1 MAQRSIIG
9 MAGTSPAMTKW
20 EMPRVLPLLRY
31 AAIGSAGMN
40 AKLMEAVAAFRAG
53 RPDQA
58 ERLFRDIVRKRPND
72 VDAQRMIGFLCNQT
86 GRHAE
91 AVEHFD
97 LVLRLNRKQ
106 PQIHYLRGISLLA
119 LNRHQ
124 DALESFNGAL
134 AVDGPQ
140 ADTYVNRGVALQ
152 RLQRLSEALE
162 NYDRAI
168 ALDPAYVLAHTNKA
182 ALLEEQGKLREALAS
197 YDTSLRIQPTSE
209 AWSGRSTV
217 LQLMR
222 RFDEA
227 LVALKQAYAL
237 EPSRRYLQGEILHLK
252 MQTGDWDNFAQDY
265 ELLLRNVDK
274 GLAVTVP
281 GYI

>member
-1 MAQRSIIG
+1 MWRFVDGKRGKTRGVIAGLVPAISIRMAQRSIIG

-58 ERLFRDIVRKRPND
+58 EKLVRDIVRKRPND

-140 ADTYVNRGVALQ
+140 ADTYVN
-152 RLQRLSEALE
+152 
-162 NYDRAI
+162 
-168 ALDPAYVLAHTNKA
+168 
-182 ALLEEQGKLREALAS
+182 
-197 YDTSLRIQPTSE
+197 
-209 AWSGRSTV
+209 
-217 LQLMR
+217 
-222 RFDEA
+222 
-227 LVALKQAYAL
+227 
-237 EPSRRYLQGEILHLK
+237 
-252 MQTGDWDNFAQDY
+252 
-265 ELLLRNVDK
+265 
-274 GLAVTVP
+274 
-281 GYI
+281 